1 MVLLISLILCRLST
15 LNQYFARMES
25 AASPARDGLFS
36 FKIIIFSFVLLLFL
50 NPGTR
55 AHEKSGEEIY
65 KQLSEIVNSGDN
77 STIATL
83 NTLPRSLDWESA
95 KKSNFKGHLRFLI
108 SSKEGDPDQSKL
120 FFIRGAE
127 EGNIIILTI
136 PDRKDPLYQDLEKL
150 IESKLIFD
158 VKVLSKTVGDE
169 HYQFAQFITTPVK
182 PLFDKVFRLMII
194 LMLFLIMIGMGLT
207 LKGKDF
213 VVLISKPKGIIVGE
227 IMQFGVMPLIA
238 VAFGYILGF
247 HENYPYIFV
256 GMILITATPGG
267 VTSNLMT
274 HYAKGDVALSV
285 SITSLSTVLSIF
297 FLPLLLN
304 AYCSNIPDINV
315 PTTMIAQTII
325 ILVIVP
331 LGIGMLIRR
340 FKEVL
345 ALKMIPIFNILGIV
359 ALLFL
364 IIAGIMNNLEGFA
377 DTDRHGVLFYA
388 MVLLL
393 TFTGMFIGAI
403 VPALLKVKNYQV
415 RAISLETG
423 LRNASLAMSIALLIQ
438 DSMGDFHSSM
448 FWVSGMFGLTM
459 YLAGLAAIK
468 LYPKL
473 LPVKE

>member
-1 MVLLISLILCRLST
+1 MINLCS
-15 LNQYFARMES
+15 LNQREYNMKSAES
-25 AASPARDGLFS
+25 PQRVGFLSL
-36 FKIIIFSFVLLLFL
+36 KIALVSVFLLSLL
-50 NPGTR
+50 NPFAR
-55 AHEKSGEEIY
+55 AHEKSGEEVY
-65 KQLSEIVNSGDN
+65 KQLSEIANNGGNTVIS
-77 STIATL
+77 TL
-83 NTLPRSLDWESA
+83 NILPRSLDWESA
-95 KKSNFKGHLRFLI
+95 ESSEFKGHLRFLT
-108 SSKEGDPDQSKL
+108 SSKEGEIDETKL

-136 PDRKDPLYQDLEKL
+136 PDRSDPLYTDLEKL

-158 VKVLSKTVGDE
+158 VKVLSKTIGDE
-169 HYQFAQFITTPVK
+169 HYQFAQFNTTPVK
-182 PLFDKVFRLMII
+182 PTFDKIFRLMII

-227 IMQFGVMPLIA
+227 ILQFGVMPLIA
-238 VAFGYILGF
+238 VAFGYLMGF
-247 HENYPYIFV
+247 HEHYPYIFV
-256 GMILITATPGG
+256 GMVLITATPGG

-285 SITSLSTVLSIF
+285 SLTSLSTVLSILF
-297 FLPLLLN
+297 IPLLLN
-304 AYCSNIPDINV
+304 AYCSNIPDVNV
-315 PTTMIAQTII
+315 PTAMIAQTII

-331 LGIGMLIRR
+331 LAIGMLIRH
-340 FKEVL
+340 FKEKL
-345 ALKMIPIFNILGIV
+345 ALKMIPVFNILGIV

-388 MVLLL
+388 MILLL
-393 TFTGMFIGAI
+393 TFTGMFVGAL

-468 LYPKL
+468 LYPKI
-473 LPVKE
+473 LPIS